1 MSEQNNATC
10 CVCGKRYHVCK
21 SCLEQKTF
29 KPWRTVT
36 DTVEHYKIYL
46 AIHSYTVSKKKERAK
61 SELKQCDLSE
71 LESFLPEIKAA
82 ILEIMAE
89 PEKEKSVPKR
99 GKENKK
105 AEAKEQDMDE

>member
-1 MSEQNNATC
+1 MSEQSNASC
-10 CVCGKRYHVCK
+10 SVCGKKYHVCK

-36 DTVEHYKIYL
+36 DTIEHYKIYL
-46 AIHSYTVSKKKERAK
+46 AVHSYTVSKKKEQAK

-89 PEKEKSVPKR
+89 PEKGKSVLKK
-99 GKENKK
+99 GKENRK
-105 AEAKEQDMDE
+105 AEAKVNDMDE